1 MANDS
6 GSDGASHDQYVQGT
20 GRIGILAGVGPWP
33 ASEVGPSPVPHLEHS
48 PHMPKVHRDGI
59 DAPLQSCPRHVVE
72 K

>member
-33 ASEVGPSPVPHLEHS
+33 AWVMDIVSKLREISWDVDCMRIGLGS
-48 PHMPKVHRDGI
+48 G
-59 DAPLQSCPRHVVE
+59 
-72 K
+72 